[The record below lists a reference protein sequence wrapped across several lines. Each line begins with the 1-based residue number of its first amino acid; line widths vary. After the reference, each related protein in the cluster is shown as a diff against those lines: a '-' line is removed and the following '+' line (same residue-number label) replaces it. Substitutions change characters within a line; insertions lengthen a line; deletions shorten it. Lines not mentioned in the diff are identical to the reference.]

1 VPCKLIRADV
11 LEGAERLAA
20 LEDLEPSDH
29 RDRWLA
35 ILLAIEAG
43 RGDVARTEW
52 LRPGPVFSQT
62 STPVALLTL
71 DMRDDQPRGLARAVL
86 HALAAEPAPPTPRRM
101 LRAQLAFSAAIR
113 ALHTGDRAGAILW
126 ADNFGHDLARAH
138 VDEGKASD
146 LLDGLLVHAQ
156 HPLLRAAIAIR
167 FGEPAEAHRWLD
179 TVAGGDLLAEWSLA
193 GTYRADMAATLQRM
207 IRQLASLATYQQR
220 GSMDGIDDLFEFP
233 GLASYSHYSLE
244 DWARIAAADGETI
257 AALGC
262 QRNGCGVGEP
272 LPILLTAGRIESG
285 RSAVVEAFRY
295 RPFETWRGTLPLF
308 PRRSPEAAYV
318 ATIARIL
325 GDEALAREEEAAARR
340 LERAAMWRPLAV
352 PMYLMREDQ

>member
-1 VPCKLIRADV
+1 
-11 LEGAERLAA
+11 
-20 LEDLEPSDH
+20 
-29 RDRWLA
+29 
-35 ILLAIEAG
+35 
-43 RGDVARTEW
+43 
-52 LRPGPVFSQT
+52 
-62 STPVALLTL
+62 
-71 DMRDDQPRGLARAVL
+71 
-86 HALAAEPAPPTPRRM
+86 M

-113 ALHTGDRAGAILW
+113 ALHRGDRAGAILW
-126 ADNFGHDLARAH
+126 ADQFGHDLARAH

-179 TVAGGDLLAEWSLA
+179 TVAGGDMLAEWSLA
-193 GTYRADMAATLQRM
+193 GVYRADMAATLQRM

-233 GLASYSHYSLE
+233 GLASYGYNSLE
-244 DWARIAAADGETI
+244 NWARIAAADGETI

-262 QRNGCGVGEP
+262 QRNACGVGES
-272 LPILLTAGRIESG
+272 LPILLAAGRIESG

-295 RPFETWRGTLPLF
+295 RPFESWSGGTPPLF
-308 PRRSPEAAYV
+308 PRRSLEAAYV

-340 LERAAMWRPLAV
+340 LEQAAMWRPVAV